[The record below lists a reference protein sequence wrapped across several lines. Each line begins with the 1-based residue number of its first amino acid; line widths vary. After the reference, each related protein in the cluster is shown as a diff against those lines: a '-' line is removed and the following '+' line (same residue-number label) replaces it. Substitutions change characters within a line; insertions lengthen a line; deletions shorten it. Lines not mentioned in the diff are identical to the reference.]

1 MKSLLDALQ
10 EGRLIELPE
19 ADKDRSLQY
28 LGTLI
33 EAIPDFRTGLDFNA
47 AVMNRE
53 KAANTGIGLGWACPH
68 GRVTGEGELFC
79 AIGWSPTGIDYGG
92 PDGKPVRIVV
102 MHYIP
107 DSQKNVYLRE
117 ISGLAKAI
125 KANPA
130 LGEISGAGGLA
141 EVRHRLIDLLTAAV
155 DSALPDAKARMIQLE
170 AKQAASALVETLPA
184 DAMAAL
190 SLIPMSILVVPG
202 ARPFILAQDKEVIT
216 QLETGPDIA
225 SQLASRL
232 PFDLSGYRLITRP
245 VSSFQPDRLM
255 YDCIAVKLRAA
266 APAGPPAGASTGP
279 APGAKK

>member
-19 ADKDRSLQY
+19 SDKAKSLQY

-53 KAANTGIGLGWACPH
+53 AAANTGIGLGWACPH
-68 GRVTGEGELFC
+68 GRVSGDGDLLC

-107 DSQKNVYLRE
+107 DSQKNAYLRE

-125 KANPA
+125 QKNPA
-130 LGEISGAGGLA
+130 LGEISSAGGLA
-141 EVRHRLIDLLTAAV
+141 DVRDRLIDLLSAAV
-155 DSALPDAKARMIQLE
+155 ESALPDAKARMIQLE
-170 AKQAASALVETLPA
+170 AKQAVSTLAEALPA
-184 DAMAAL
+184 DALASLNLIAL
-190 SLIPMSILVVPG
+190 SVVVVPG
-202 ARPFILAQDKEVIT
+202 GRPLILAQDKELIS
-216 QLETGPDIA
+216 QLESGPDLA
-225 SQLASRL
+225 APLASRL
-232 PFDLSGYRLITRP
+232 PFDTSGYRLITRS
-245 VSSFQPDRLM
+245 VSSFQPDRLL
-255 YDCIAVKLRAA
+255 YDCIAVRL
-266 APAGPPAGASTGP
+266 PAAGAGR
-279 APGAKK
+279 K

>member
-19 ADKDRSLQY
+19 SDKAKSLQI

-33 EAIPDFRTGLDFNA
+33 EAIPDFRTGLDFNS

-53 KAANTGIGLGWACPH
+53 AAANTGIGLGWACPH
-68 GRVTGEGELFC
+68 GRVSGEGDLLC

-130 LGEISGAGGLA
+130 LGEVSSAGALA

-155 DSALPDAKARMIQLE
+155 DSARPDAKARMIQLE
-170 AKQAASALVETLPA
+170 AKQAVSALAETLPA
-184 DAMAAL
+184 DVLAAL
-190 SLIPMSILVVPG
+190 SLIPMSIVVAPG
-202 ARPFILAQDKEVIT
+202 ARPLILTQDKEAIT
-216 QLETGPDIA
+216 QLEASPEIA
-225 SQLASRL
+225 GHLASRM
-232 PFDLSGYRLITRP
+232 PFDLSGYRLITRS
-245 VSSFQPDRLM
+245 VSSFQADRLL
-255 YDCIAVKLRAA
+255 YDCIAVKLPAA
-266 APAGPPAGASTGP
+266 ARKPA
-279 APGAKK
+279 

>member
-19 ADKDRSLQY
+19 SDKTKSLQY

-53 KAANTGIGLGWACPH
+53 AAANTGIGMGWACPH
-68 GRVTGEGELFC
+68 GRVSGDGDLLC

-107 DSQKNVYLRE
+107 DSQKNAYLRE

-125 KANPA
+125 QKNPA
-130 LGEISGAGGLA
+130 LGEISSAGGLG
-141 EVRHRLIDLLTAAV
+141 EVRNRLIDLLSAAV
-155 DSALPDAKARMIQLE
+155 ESALPDAKARMIQLE
-170 AKQAASALVETLPA
+170 AKQAVSTLAETLPA
-184 DAMAAL
+184 DVLAAL
-190 SLIPMSILVVPG
+190 NLIPLSIVVVPG
-202 ARPFILAQDKEVIT
+202 GRHLILAQDKDLIS
-216 QLETGPDIA
+216 QLESGPDMA
-225 SQLASRL
+225 PSLASRL
-232 PFDLSGYRLITRP
+232 PFDLAGYRLITRA
-245 VSSFQPDRLM
+245 VSSFQPDRLL
-255 YDCIAVKLRAA
+255 YDCIAVRLP
-266 APAGPPAGASTGP
+266 APAGGR
-279 APGAKK
+279 K

>member
-19 ADKDRSLQY
+19 SDKARSLQY

-33 EAIPDFRTGLDFNA
+33 EAIPDFRTGLDFNG

-53 KAANTGIGLGWACPH
+53 AAANTGIGMGWACPH
-68 GRVTGEGELFC
+68 GRVSGEGDLLC

-125 KANPA
+125 KNNPA
-130 LGEISGAGGLA
+130 LGEISSVGGLG
-141 EVRHRLIDLLTAAV
+141 EVRYRLIDLLTAAV

-170 AKQAASALVETLPA
+170 AKQAVSALVETLPT
-184 DAMAAL
+184 DMLAAL
-190 SLIPMSILVVPG
+190 NLIPLSIIVVPG
-202 ARPFILAQDKEVIT
+202 SRPLILAQDRDIIAQV
-216 QLETGPDIA
+216 ETSNDIA
-225 SQLASRL
+225 APLAARV
-232 PFDLSGYRLITRP
+232 PFDHAGYRIITRS
-245 VSSFQPDRLM
+245 VSSYQPDRLL
-255 YDCIAVKLRAA
+255 YDCIAVKL
-266 APAGPPAGASTGP
+266 AS
-279 APGAKK
+279 AQKR